1 MTGGGARKGSWAL
14 LLLFSVLIPVE
25 ASALDPKLNAVLY
38 GEGAVRFS
46 SGFIKESLPLDGS
59 VNQITGDTQ
68 TTGNRMLLG
77 SGDKLFVTVNRP
89 DELSPGDLF
98 TVYRQRHKVFHP
110 ATGRYLGFLYNIRGV
125 VEILKLEGTLAITRV
140 VVSYDAISPGD
151 GVMRFVPPA
160 LPDVTVSESEPASG
174 TGMIVDVEP
183 PRSLLAQ
190 RHLVYIDW
198 GREQGLQVGN
208 HLEVFRTGGGIPQR
222 VVGELRVVA
231 VEDHTAS
238 TQIVNSLAPFMKGDR
253 FTVKEM
259 APEPVREAEA
269 VSPGSQGS
277 STQVAKATP
286 VPDLEL
292 QREGGRLSINLDNL
306 VDQLEYESGEVTVK
320 PAGLE
325 ILKQVTAL
333 LKEMPPQRITIE
345 GHADSQPIGP
355 SLRKQFPTNLELS
368 KARADVVV
376 RYLVEEGGLD
386 PANLKALGH
395 SDKKPIMSNTSEEGR
410 RKNRR
415 IEVIL
420 TPLDSG
426 GRVQRPFEPS
436 PEQVE
441 PAPASPA
448 PPAPQ
453 P

>member
-1 MTGGGARKGSWAL
+1 MICGDALKGSCAL
-14 LLLFSVLIPVE
+14 LLLLCLLIPFE
-25 ASALDPKLNAVLY
+25 ATALDPKLNAVLY
-38 GEGAVRFS
+38 GEGAIRFS

-68 TTGNRMLLG
+68 TTGNRTLLG
-77 SGDKLFVTVNRP
+77 VGDKLFVTVQRP
-89 DELSPGDLF
+89 DELSPGDLL

-110 ATGRYLGFLYNIRGV
+110 STGRYLGFLYNIRGV
-125 VEILKLEGTLAITRV
+125 VEILKLEDTLAITRV
-140 VVSYDAISPGD
+140 VASYDAISPGD
-151 GVMRFVPPA
+151 GVMRFVPPMP
-160 LPDVTVSESEPASG
+160 PDATVSESEPASG

-222 VVGELRVVA
+222 VVGELRVLA

-259 APEPVREAEA
+259 APEPVRQADALSAQE
-269 VSPGSQGS
+269 SG
-277 STQVAKATP
+277 TKVAKATP
-286 VPDLEL
+286 VPDVEL
-292 QREGGRLSINLDNL
+292 QREGGRLTINLDSL
-306 VDQLEYESGEVTVK
+306 VDQLEYESGDVRVK
-320 PAGLE
+320 PAGVE

-386 PANLKALGH
+386 PANLKAIGH
-395 SDKKPIMSNTSEEGR
+395 SDKKPVMTNASEEGR

-436 PEQVE
+436 PEQIE
-441 PAPASPA
+441 PAPASPT